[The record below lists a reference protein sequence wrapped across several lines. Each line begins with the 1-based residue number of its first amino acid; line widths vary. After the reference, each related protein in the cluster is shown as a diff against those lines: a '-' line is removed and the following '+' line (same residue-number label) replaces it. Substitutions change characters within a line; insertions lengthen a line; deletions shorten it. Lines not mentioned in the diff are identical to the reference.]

1 MSVSQVYQHFMK
13 YMVNKYRTLDVLCV
27 LSTYPCIVID
37 ASTWMPDWRKHP
49 VARPDPHYN
58 FDYLSKNFAAA
69 GKTLVEMQDPLAW
82 GNLQVTGCRI
92 DQVKSLL
99 DFSTSVYGITR
110 VHEVLEDGTDTE
122 HEYADNIDRALE
134 LGNKGDPDIIKA
146 FANGP
151 DYSRC
156 CCHTVASRV
165 CLVARWTRVGDNI
178 WILQGARLLF
188 VLRSGCQ
195 RERQVHEQSLRKVF
209 YEVVRPCCAPDL
221 MDGNFYNH
229 FFGQSDPDTTKNE
242 EDKPKDGPIL
252 QKLTLV

>member
-1 MSVSQVYQHFMK
+1 MSMSQVYQQFTK
-13 YMVNKYRTLDVLCV
+13 YMVNKYRTLDTLCA
-27 LSTYPCIVID
+27 LNTYTCIVID
-37 ASTWMPDWRKHP
+37 APTWMPDWREHP
-49 VARPDPHYN
+49 VARPEPHDN
-58 FDYLSKNFAAA
+58 FDYLSMDFAPA
-69 GKTLVEMQDPLAW
+69 GETLVEMQDPLTW

-99 DFSTSVYGITR
+99 TFSTSVYGITR

-134 LGNKGDPDIIKA
+134 LGNKEDPDIIKA
-146 FANGP
+146 FAYGP
-151 DYSRC
+151 NHSNR

-165 CLVARWTRVGDNI
+165 FLVARWTRVGDDI
-178 WILQGARLLF
+178 WILQGARLPF

-242 EDKPKDGPIL
+242 EDKPKDSPIL